1 MILTPEQLAD
11 LTGRKRT
18 KGQIGWLTDHGY
30 RFDLN
35 AIGRPVVLVKEVEG
49 KLLSP
54 ECKTRTRKPAEPN
67 FAAVNAN

>member
-11 LTGRKRT
+11 LTGRKRA
-18 KGQIGWLTDHGY
+18 KGQIDWLTDHGY
-30 RFDLN
+30 RFDLS

-54 ECKTRTRKPAEPN
+54 ECKTIIRKPVSPD
-67 FAAVNAN
+67 FAAVNAS